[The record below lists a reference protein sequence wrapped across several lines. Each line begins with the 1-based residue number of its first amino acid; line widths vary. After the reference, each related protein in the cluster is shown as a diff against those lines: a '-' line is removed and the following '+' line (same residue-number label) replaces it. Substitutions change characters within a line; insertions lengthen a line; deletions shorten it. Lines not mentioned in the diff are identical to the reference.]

1 MLDESWEPQEH
12 RPSGSRPAPLFTLAS
27 SNGLGLHESNDAI
40 STPTIEHTSNNMPTT
55 RARDRSEANVIPAQ
69 QPFSFPSDTH
79 LLITTPRHVFAW
91 DAGGVHIIFSS
102 RRGSIIAAREA
113 KDGSGVLAVA
123 SSNVVVMHDT
133 KRGQEQSWGLD
144 PQREE
149 VRHLEYAPDA
159 KSLFLSTTSDG
170 TVQRYSTVT
179 SRMLGEMQKHDA
191 VPVALAVSCT
201 GHLVLSAS
209 HQPPVIFLKNM
220 EHNSAPV
227 QLQTNASKAP
237 VSCAVFHPERPNI
250 FLLAFRDGTVAAYD
264 STRISRSERQSASDG
279 EISCLRNVHRAVVT
293 GEESSRQL
301 ALAAPVVGAAFLPGF
316 KTRAVTAGRDGKC
329 KIIDFA
335 RGGVMLR
342 TWHAKAPLTSISA
355 IALRS
360 QIEKQ
365 GVPAAATRKRSSAS
379 HTIGGPTSTECMIA
393 VSRID
398 GQVHIYDSVGILR
411 AQKTV
416 CAQEERISNVDWAKG
431 PAPRSLD
438 DVTADRHFSEDAPI
452 DLTPKKTSTRQASGH
467 SASAKRK
474 ASIVQSS
481 PKIGLGLPPELRRI
495 SNAPP
500 RQFTIHPH
508 EIDADEGT
516 VRYTPSPK
524 RTHAVPLAG
533 AEYHDLFSPVKP
545 VEPMKSPIEQRVTSP
560 PRNRPRLSSQT
571 FVKSPELKGNGK
583 APVSESRGA
592 VVFPAAEMTS
602 TRAVKERPHP
612 ARAPT
617 LKPTRQATVQKSPLN
632 KTKRHITF
640 KHGGDGTTRSS
651 VATGNSNARILADLR
666 KLAAEGPSNRKHG
679 TLSSYAVSQPKL
691 SSTLGEA
698 ANDQSK
704 AAQTFEATPLPAEPD
719 TSSIED
725 ANEDIWLTS
734 STDSAPQNRSR
745 VRRTQP
751 VRAAKQSP
759 RLVENNA
766 QNPRAQASCQVDG
779 STEEEMFAT
788 AASRMS
794 PTNGTFSPTSREVR
808 DLFPRTSSL
817 SPRQRKSPKRSPQRR
832 KPLNEATLTSMAV
845 NGAFGRR
852 PKSPWARAKA
862 EKGAKSLQVLEDP
875 PPVIPGSLPRSEG
888 FACLSCPE
896 TKARVHALEGEVAHL
911 KGEVLALKA
920 ILRRNGLPF
929 QAGFR

>member
-1 MLDESWEPQEH
+1 MH
-12 RPSGSRPAPLFTLAS
+12 RPHGSRPAPLFTPAS
-27 SNGLGLHESNDAI
+27 SNGVGLHESNDAI

-55 RARDRSEANVIPAQ
+55 RARDRSEATASQAQ
-69 QPFSFPSDTH
+69 EPFSFPSDSH

-91 DAGGVHIIFSS
+91 DTGGVHTIFSS

-170 TVQRYSTVT
+170 AVQRYSTVT

-191 VPVALAVSCT
+191 APVALAVSCT

-220 EHNSAPV
+220 EHNSSPI
-227 QLQTNASKAP
+227 QLQPNASKAP

-264 STRISRSERQSASDG
+264 STRISRNERQSASDG

-293 GEESSRQL
+293 GAESSRQPT
-301 ALAAPVVGAAFLPGF
+301 LAAPVVGAAFLPGF

-335 RGGVMLR
+335 RGGVMVR
-342 TWHAKAPLTSISA
+342 TWHAKAPLTSVSVL
-355 IALRS
+355 ALKPPL
-360 QIEKQ
+360 EKQ
-365 GVPAAATRKRSSAS
+365 DAPTAATRKRASAS
-379 HTIGGPTSTECMIA
+379 HTIGGPTSTDCMIA

-416 CAQEERISNVDWAKG
+416 CAQEMRISNVDWAKG
-431 PAPRSLD
+431 PAPRSLGD
-438 DVTADRHFSEDAPI
+438 ATANRHFSEDTSI
-452 DLTPKKTSTRQASGH
+452 NLTPKKTSTRQCSRR
-467 SASAKRK
+467 SVSAKRK
-474 ASIVQSS
+474 ASIVNSS
-481 PKIGLGLPPELRRI
+481 PKIGLGLPPELRRT
-495 SNAPP
+495 SNASP
-500 RQFTIHPH
+500 RQFTFHPN
-508 EIDADEGT
+508 EIDADDGT

-524 RTHAVPLAG
+524 RTQAVPLAG

-545 VEPMKSPIEQRVTSP
+545 MEPLKSPTEQRVTSP

-571 FVKSPELKGNGK
+571 FVRSPELESNGR
-583 APVSESRGA
+583 APVSESRGG
-592 VVFPAAEMTS
+592 VGFPAAERTS
-602 TRAVKERPHP
+602 TRAMKERPHP

-617 LKPTRQATVQKSPLN
+617 LKPTHQVIVQKSPLN

-651 VATGNSNARILADLR
+651 VTTGNSNARILADLR

-679 TLSSYAVSQPKL
+679 TLSSYAVTQPRL
-691 SSTLGEA
+691 SSSHGEG
-698 ANDQSK
+698 ANAQSGPPK
-704 AAQTFEATPLPAEPD
+704 AAQTFEAMPLPAKPD
-719 TSSIED
+719 TGNIGD

-734 STDSAPQNRSR
+734 STDSAPQNVSR
-745 VRRTQP
+745 ARRTQP
-751 VRAAKQSP
+751 ARVAKQSP
-759 RLVENNA
+759 RSVEKKAHN
-766 QNPRAQASCQVDG
+766 QRTRASCQVDG

-794 PTNGTFSPTSREVR
+794 PENGAFSPTSREVR

-832 KPLNEATLTSMAV
+832 KPLKEATLTSMAV

-862 EKGAKSLQVLEDP
+862 EKGTKPIQVLEDP
-875 PPVIPGSLPRSEG
+875 PPVIPGSLQRSDG